1 MMMNDV
7 AWQLQVSIVQLLQN
21 DANLL
26 ILLGSTA
33 VFDEPPRRSELP
45 YVVVG
50 VRNGTDW
57 STSTEDGA
65 EFQVRVRIWSDYHG
79 RKQVLEVGNAVEQ
92 ALLSANLN
100 LPDYHL
106 INLRL
111 QTAETGRESD
121 GRTFLS
127 VLNFRAV
134 TEPI

>member
-1 MMMNDV
+1 MMNDV
-7 AWQLQVSIVQLLQN
+7 AWQLQVSLVSLLKGST
-21 DANLL
+21 NLL
-26 ILLGSTA
+26 NLLNSAA

-45 YVVVG
+45 YVVVS

-57 STSTEDGA
+57 STSTEEGA
-65 EFQVRVRIWSDYHG
+65 AFRVLVRIWSDFYG
-79 RKQVLEVGNAVEQ
+79 RQQVLEIASVVEREIL
-92 ALLSANLN
+92 AANLN

-111 QTAETGRESD
+111 QNAETGREGD
-121 GRTFLS
+121 GRTFLT

>member
-1 MMMNDV
+1 MMNDV
-7 AWQLQVSIVQLLQN
+7 AWQLQVSLVSFLRTSTNILN
-21 DANLL
+21 
-26 ILLGSTA
+26 LLGSAA
-33 VFDEPPRRSELP
+33 VFDEPPRRAELP
-45 YVVVG
+45 YVVVS

-57 STSTEDGA
+57 STSTEEGA
-65 EFQVRVRIWSDYHG
+65 SFRVLVRIWSDFHG
-79 RKQVLEVGNAVEQ
+79 RQQVLNIASVVEEE
-92 ALLSANLN
+92 LLSANLN

-111 QTAETGRESD
+111 QNAETGRESD